1 MEVTGMRR
9 WAAAI
14 ILAALASAAAPGAVR
29 AANAPKRVPLRITAF
44 DTHSGILVTHFSFLQ
59 VQTREPTGE
68 IGHTFVTYP
77 DRVTTSACVSF
88 VNTLP
93 RNVTAVD
100 FHFVFYDRLHNHAG
114 DAELVRSGSFAPNVP
129 ADVNFANRSGIED
142 PKDCVM
148 LPRHDPPLELAVVF
162 VKSATFADGSQ
173 WATSGPAIA
182 EHLDP

>member
-1 MEVTGMRR
+1 MEMKVLC
-9 WAAAI
+9 WA
-14 ILAALASAAAPGAVR
+14 LVLSSALVAPGAAGAQER
-29 AANAPKRVPLRITAF
+29 LPLRITAY

-59 VQTREPTGE
+59 VRNQGPADEHGNSFSMSPMNRGT
-68 IGHTFVTYP
+68 
-77 DRVTTSACVSF
+77 TTSACVSF

-142 PKDCVM
+142 AKDCVM
-148 LPRHDPPLELAVVF
+148 LPRHDPPLALAVVF

>member
-1 MEVTGMRR
+1 MEVTAGRR
-9 WAAAI
+9 WVAAI
-14 ILAALASAAAPGAVR
+14 ILAALACGAVPGAVR
-29 AANAPKRVPLRITAF
+29 AADAPQRLPLRITAY

-59 VQTREPTGE
+59 VRTHEPTGE

-77 DRVTTSACVSF
+77 TRVATNACVSF

-114 DAELVRSGSFAPNVP
+114 DADLVRSGSFAPNVP

-142 PKDCVM
+142 AKDCVL
-148 LPRHDPPLELAVVF
+148 LPRHDPPLALAIVF

-173 WATSGPAIA
+173 WATSGPAVA